1 MPRPKKEKL
10 KAEIK
15 PVLPVVSDPVP
26 VSKGPRVDNT
36 VVNVLVGSSFVRQY
50 SLKDHGPDFVE
61 KAKGFAAKKK
71 GTYQFPILT

>member
-10 KAEIK
+10 EEIK
-15 PVLPVVSDPVP
+15 PVLPVVSAVP

-36 VVNVLVGSSFVRQY
+36 VVNVLVGSSFIRQY